1 MKVYNYTII
10 ENLSTFYKYAK
21 EEFGLKGRLDN
32 KTIEEISETNAGQ
45 QMTSAGFPLKF
56 SKPL

>member
-21 EEFGLKGRLDN
+21 EQFGLKGRLDN
-32 KTIEEISETNAGQ
+32 KTIEEISETNAG
-45 QMTSAGFPLKF
+45 
-56 SKPL
+56 